1 MLVINQIQVLTDN
14 YVYIITESASKITAC
29 VDPSVYDDVVN
40 FLDNNDLKLDYILN
54 THHHNDHVGGNLKL
68 KEKYGC
74 KIIGSLNDQERV
86 PGIDIKLKENDY
98 FSIGRSIFKIIDTP
112 GHTNGHICFYFEE
125 DQVLFSGDTIFSL
138 GCGRLFEGSY
148 EAMAS
153 SLLKIKSLPSK
164 TKIYCGH
171 EYTQANAKFALFLN
185 SEDKNLKNKVDDINK
200 KRAKSIPTVPFL
212 LEEELKF
219 NPFLKFNE
227 STYLNSIGIEDLD
240 EVKNF
245 EKIRVLKDNF

>member
-14 YVYIITESASKITAC
+14 YVYIITESTSKITAC

-74 KIIGSLNDQERV
+74 KIIGSFNDQERV

-148 EAMAS
+148 EAMTS

-185 SEDKNLKNKVDDINK
+185 SEDKNLKKKVDDINK

>member
-14 YVYIITESASKITAC
+14 YVYIITESTSKITAC

-148 EAMAS
+148 EAMTS

-185 SEDKNLKNKVDDINK
+185 SEDKNLKKKVDDINK

>member
-14 YVYIITESASKITAC
+14 YVYIITESTSKITAF

-74 KIIGSLNDQERV
+74 KIIGSFNDQERV

-148 EAMAS
+148 EAMTS

-185 SEDKNLKNKVDDINK
+185 SEDKNLKKKVDDINK

>member
-1 MLVINQIQVLTDN
+1 M
-14 YVYIITESASKITAC
+14 
-29 VDPSVYDDVVN
+29 
-40 FLDNNDLKLDYILN
+40 
-54 THHHNDHVGGNLKL
+54 GGNLKL

-171 EYTQANAKFALFLN
+171 EYTQANAKFALSLN

-212 LEEELKF
+212 LEDELKF

>member
-86 PGIDIKLKENDY
+86 PGIDLFVLVISILLLYIFIK
-98 FSIGRSIFKIIDTP
+98 
-112 GHTNGHICFYFEE
+112 
-125 DQVLFSGDTIFSL
+125 
-138 GCGRLFEGSY
+138 
-148 EAMAS
+148 
-153 SLLKIKSLPSK
+153 KSFGEK
-164 TKIYCGH
+164 
-171 EYTQANAKFALFLN
+171 LN
-185 SEDKNLKNKVDDINK
+185 SPK
-200 KRAKSIPTVPFL
+200 
-212 LEEELKF
+212 
-219 NPFLKFNE
+219 
-227 STYLNSIGIEDLD
+227 
-240 EVKNF
+240 
-245 EKIRVLKDNF
+245 

>member
-14 YVYIITESASKITAC
+14 YVYIITESTSKITAC

-74 KIIGSLNDQERV
+74 KIIGSFNDQERV

-98 FSIGRSIFKIIDTP
+98 FSIGRSIFKIIDTH

-148 EAMAS
+148 EAMTS

-185 SEDKNLKNKVDDINK
+185 SEDKNLKKKVDDINK

>member
-1 MLVINQIQVLTDN
+1 
-14 YVYIITESASKITAC
+14 VYIITESTSKITAC

-74 KIIGSLNDQERV
+74 KIIGSFNDQERV

-148 EAMAS
+148 EAMTS

-185 SEDKNLKNKVDDINK
+185 SEDKNLKKKVDDINK